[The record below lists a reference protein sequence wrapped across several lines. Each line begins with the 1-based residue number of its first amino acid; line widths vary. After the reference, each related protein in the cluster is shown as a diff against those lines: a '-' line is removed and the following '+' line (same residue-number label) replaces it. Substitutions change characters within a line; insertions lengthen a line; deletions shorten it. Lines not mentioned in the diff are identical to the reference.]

1 MIISFSPAFAKTTTN
16 PGDPRYAMPLD
27 LLVDHTVETI
37 SLANYRLTWKNDSP
51 IGNVYCAITWARG
64 RRVRFTL
71 ETRDAYEH
79 GSRKAASGRH
89 MRKASWEAHRD
100 VMLALLKL
108 DPDAVIRTAL
118 ATYRGKTDFERQ
130 YPATAHANRGSIMN
144 PVTIRS
150 TTVRS

>member
-1 MIISFSPAFAKTTTN
+1 MIISFSPVIAANN
-16 PGDPRYAMPLD
+16 PANVLSA
-27 LLVDHTVETI
+27 LVERAVDTV
-37 SLANYRLTWKNDSP
+37 SLRSYRLTWKGDSP

-71 ETRDAYEH
+71 ETHDAHKH

-100 VMLALLKL
+100 VMAALFKL

-118 ATYRGKTDFERQ
+118 ATYRGKADFERQ
-130 YPATAHANRGSIMN
+130 YPATAHANRGSVMN

-150 TTVRS
+150 TTV